1 MRMNKEKTQVLADK
15 LSLILPII
23 DNFMNE
29 LDYKD
34 FELLEQSKEVLE
46 EKINTNNSALVI
58 INACG
63 GDYDDTEDRMKVKT
77 LECLIELIKVRLE
90 YRDEMLKKE
99 KQKDNEQEVLKLFG
113 LL

>member
-29 LDYKD
+29 LDDKD